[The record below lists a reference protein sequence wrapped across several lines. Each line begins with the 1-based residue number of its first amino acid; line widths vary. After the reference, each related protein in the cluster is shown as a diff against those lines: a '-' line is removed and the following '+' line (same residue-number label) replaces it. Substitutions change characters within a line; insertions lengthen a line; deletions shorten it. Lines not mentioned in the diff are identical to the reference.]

1 MEALEHLALIW
12 TGVFFAVF
20 LARHTRLTPVLYYL
34 AIGCLFVNTGLLP
47 EHENEFITGFAE
59 VGIILIMFALGFEEN
74 ASHFM
79 TSIKRSWG
87 IAFFGALAPYIA
99 AFTVIYAFWGDFN
112 MALISGLAMTATAV
126 SLTMVSLKSEGL
138 DRSPAATGIMT
149 SAILDDIASLALVA
163 VIVPIAAGDSLP
175 SLPEIAWIIG
185 RAIAFFGVIILLAKW
200 ILPHEIPDITKQLK
214 LLERWGMRN
223 FIVFDAGRHAVLA
236 VLLLA
241 LAMGLVSHL
250 FGLHPAVGAYMAGL
264 ILKEEYFDKQPE
276 KTIEQFE
283 SVRKIVDNVAFSW
296 IGPVFFVSLGTRII
310 LDADLLIAVVP
321 QTVILILAMLTAQ
334 ILSASIAARYSGR
347 FEWPDSVMIG
357 FGMLGRAELCFVVLD
372 IAYVQAK
379 IISTEVFYT
388 LMLTAFWLNVAVPI
402 LISWWKP
409 FYSGQKSMGFLS
421 ARNAI
426 PTQPDRAQ
434 TSDQMK
440 T

>member
-99 AFTVIYAFWGDFN
+99 AFTVIYAFWGNFN